1 MEFIPRYLAQK
12 FSFFESISIP
22 KFFLLFFSA
31 FFITAFISMQLGE
44 HVVNILAPILVS
56 LIFICFASFVSVQH
70 FSRKPWVPTSP
81 LIVQFTSQAWF
92 NSLLTILSIIR
103 HWSVLTFVNIA
114 VVMVL
119 VINVVAIIQ
128 AFGS

>member
-1 MEFIPRYLAQK
+1 
-12 FSFFESISIP
+12 
-22 KFFLLFFSA
+22 
-31 FFITAFISMQLGE
+31 MQLGE